1 MSFHQRDEIRW
12 NKKGY
17 FERFDGK
24 KYWRKLCVIEGC
36 MKRAKVLN
44 WCKRHYTEQKQ
55 KSLITTT
62 TTTTTTPTQ
71 VPQQSLVSSITT
83 STNSNSIL
91 SSNLLFQQ
99 PHYHHLQAVS
109 QIPMPPPSYLYT
121 SASSLSDQSE
131 SIFHV
136 RNEIRLNKRGYREQ
150 YDGIGHWRPLCI
162 HEQCLKRAKK
172 LSYCKRHY
180 SEQMNQ
186 NQSNSTNI
194 KIETDNKD

>member
-55 KSLITTT
+55 KSLLT
-62 TTTTTTPTQ
+62 
-71 VPQQSLVSSITT
+71 TT
-83 STNSNSIL
+83 STQASQQPSVSSLPLTTNSDSIL
-91 SSNLLFQQ
+91 SSNILFHA
-99 PHYHHLQAVS
+99 PHYHHLQAIS

-121 SASSLSDQSE
+121 SNTPVSNLSQPVY
-131 SIFHV
+131 HV
-136 RNEIRLNKRGYREQ
+136 RNEIRINKRGFREQ
-150 YDGIGHWRPLCI
+150 YDGIGHWRPLCTYD
-162 HEQCLKRAKK
+162 QCMKRAKK

-180 SEQMNQ
+180 TKQMNE
-186 NQSNSTNI
+186 NQLTTNNI
-194 KIETDNKD
+194 KNETNQIE

>member
-44 WCKRHYTEQKQ
+44 WCKRHYTEHKH
-55 KSLITTT
+55 KSSITTT
-62 TTTTTTPTQ
+62 STQ
-71 VPQQSLVSSITT
+71 GPQQSLVSSIPSSLTT
-83 STNSNSIL
+83 STHSNSML
-91 SSNLLFQQ
+91 SSNILFHQ
-99 PHYHHLQAVS
+99 PHYHNLQAVS
-109 QIPMPPPSYLYT
+109 QIPMPPPAYLYT
-121 SASSLSDQSE
+121 SVSSLADQSQ
-131 SIFHV
+131 SIFHT
-136 RNEIRLNKRGYREQ
+136 RNEIRLNKRGFREQ

-162 HEQCLKRAKK
+162 HEQCTKRAKK

-180 SEQMNQ
+180 TEHVNQ
-186 NQSNSTNI
+186 NQSISTSI
-194 KIETDNKD
+194 KAETDNND

>member
-62 TTTTTTPTQ
+62 TTPTQ
-71 VPQQSLVSSITT
+71 VPQQSLISSIPSSITT
-83 STNSNSIL
+83 STNSNT
-91 SSNLLFQQ
+91 
-99 PHYHHLQAVS
+99 VS

-121 SASSLSDQSE
+121 SSSSLSDQSE

-194 KIETDNKD
+194 TNEKDNKD

>member
-17 FERFDGK
+17 YERFDGK
-24 KYWRKLCVIEGC
+24 KYWRKLCVVEGC

-55 KSLITTT
+55 KTLLTSTS
-62 TTTTTTPTQ
+62 TP
-71 VPQQSLVSSITT
+71 VSQQSSVSSLST
-83 STNSNSIL
+83 STPSDSIL
-91 SSNLLFQQ
+91 SSNLLFHST
-99 PHYHHLQAVS
+99 HYHHLQAVS

-121 SASSLSDQSE
+121 STPTLPIQSQPVY
-131 SIFHV
+131 HV
-136 RNEIRLNKRGYREQ
+136 RNEIRLNKRGFREQ

-162 HEQCLKRAKK
+162 YDQCMKRAKK

-180 SEQMNQ
+180 TKLMNENQLSASVTKNEPTPSE
-186 NQSNSTNI
+186 
-194 KIETDNKD
+194 